1 MVAELEIS
9 ASLAAKMAADV
20 HAAMSKY
27 AGNKDITLGTAIM
40 AMVWLTSDMLAHVLL
55 NNPEE
60 LREPLVSTAQGLIQM
75 CTDVSLEK
83 GERCGIQECLEK
95 IDRKLK
101 EEEQKE
107 SEKRKERTKN
117 NATMGNYTEK
127 AEEIAKEIDSLPP
140 YQQVSN
146 SLQIV

>member
-1 MVAELEIS
+1 MTADFKIK

-27 AGNKDITLGTAIM
+27 ADNKDITLGTTLM
-40 AMVWLTSDMLAHVLL
+40 AMVWLTSDLLAHVLL

-60 LREPLVSTAQGLIQM
+60 LRKPLVSVLQGMIQM

-83 GERCGIQECLEK
+83 GERCGIQECLEA
-95 IDRKLK
+95 IDRKLE

-107 SEKRKERTKN
+107 SEKKEGQN
-117 NATMGNYTEK
+117 
-127 AEEIAKEIDSLPP
+127 
-140 YQQVSN
+140 
-146 SLQIV
+146 

>member
-1 MVAELEIS
+1 MIASLEIN
-9 ASLAAKMAADV
+9 ASLAAEMAVDV

-27 AGNKDITLGTAIM
+27 ADNKDITFGTTLM
-40 AMVWLTSDMLAHVLL
+40 AMVWSTSDLLAHVLL

-60 LREPLVSTAQGLIQM
+60 LREPLVSTVQGMIRM

-83 GERCGIQECLEK
+83 GERCGIQECLEA

-107 SEKRKERTKN
+107 SEK
-117 NATMGNYTEK
+117 
-127 AEEIAKEIDSLPP
+127 EEE
-140 YQQVSN
+140 QN
-146 SLQIV
+146 

>member
-1 MVAELEIS
+1 MTEILEIK
-9 ASLAAKMAADV
+9 AALAMEMAADV

-27 AGNKDITLGTAIM
+27 ADNKDITLGTALM

-60 LREPLVSTAQGLIQM
+60 LREPLISTAQGLIQM

-83 GERCGIQECLEK
+83 GERCGIQECLEA

-101 EEEQKE
+101 EKEQEE
-107 SEKRKERTKN
+107 SEKKEGQN
-117 NATMGNYTEK
+117 
-127 AEEIAKEIDSLPP
+127 
-140 YQQVSN
+140 
-146 SLQIV
+146 